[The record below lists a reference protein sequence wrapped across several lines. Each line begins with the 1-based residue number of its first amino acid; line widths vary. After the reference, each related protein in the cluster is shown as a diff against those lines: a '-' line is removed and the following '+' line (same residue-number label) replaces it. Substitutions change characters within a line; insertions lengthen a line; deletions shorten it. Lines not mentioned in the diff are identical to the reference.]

1 MPFEIEYSTKALDK
15 LQKLDRAMQ
24 IQILK
29 RLEVL
34 SGNPFLAKPLSNAF
48 KNFFSEHVGKY
59 RVIFS
64 IRENTIIIAKI
75 EHRDKAYR

>member
-48 KNFFSEHVGKY
+48 KNFFSE
-59 RVIFS
+59 I
-64 IRENTIIIAKI
+64 
-75 EHRDKAYR
+75 